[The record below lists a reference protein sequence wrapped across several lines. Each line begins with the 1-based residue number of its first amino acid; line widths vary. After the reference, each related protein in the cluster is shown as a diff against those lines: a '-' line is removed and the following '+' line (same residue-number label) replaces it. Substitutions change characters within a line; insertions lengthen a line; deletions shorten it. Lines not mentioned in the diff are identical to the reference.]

1 MDAKELMK
9 IARKARQN
17 AYAPYS
23 HFAVG
28 AALLAESGR
37 VYTGCNI
44 ENASYGLTCCAERNA
59 IFAAVGAG
67 ERRFKNAGS
76 SGGQP
81 RTCSTL
87 RSMPPGNCRVW
98 HTACCYGQFK
108 GSNQNHV
115 GRRTA
120 ALRFGQESMN
130 TKERNKI
137 EKNKHYTGFAAMVGR
152 PNVGKSTLTNAL
164 IGEKIA
170 IMSDRPQTTRNKIMC
185 I

>member
-9 IARKARQN
+9 IAIKARQN

-67 ERRFKNAGS
+67 ERRFKMLAVAADSPEPVAPCGACRQVIAEF
-76 SGGQP
+76 GIP
-81 RTCSTL
+81 L
-87 RSMPPGNCRVW
+87 VVMGNLKEATKTM
-98 HTACCYGQFK
+98 TAEELLPYG
-108 GSNQNHV
+108 
-115 GRRTA
+115 
-120 ALRFGQESMN
+120 FGQESMN
-130 TKERNKI
+130 NK
-137 EKNKHYTGFAAMVGR
+137 
-152 PNVGKSTLTNAL
+152 
-164 IGEKIA
+164 GEK
-170 IMSDRPQTTRNKIMC
+170 
-185 I
+185 

>member
-23 HFAVG
+23 RFAVG

-67 ERRFKNAGS
+67 ERRFKMLAVAADSPEPVAPCGACRQVIAEF
-76 SGGQP
+76 GIP
-81 RTCSTL
+81 L
-87 RSMPPGNCRVW
+87 VVMGNLKEATKTM
-98 HTACCYGQFK
+98 TAEELLPYG
-108 GSNQNHV
+108 
-115 GRRTA
+115 
-120 ALRFGQESMN
+120 FGQESMN
-130 TKERNKI
+130 NK
-137 EKNKHYTGFAAMVGR
+137 
-152 PNVGKSTLTNAL
+152 
-164 IGEKIA
+164 GEK
-170 IMSDRPQTTRNKIMC
+170 
-185 I
+185 

>member
-1 MDAKELMK
+1 MNAKELMK

-67 ERRFKNAGS
+67 ERRFKMLVVAADSPEPVAPCGACRQVIAEF
-76 SGGQP
+76 GIP
-81 RTCSTL
+81 L
-87 RSMPPGNCRVW
+87 VVMGNLKEETKTM
-98 HTACCYGQFK
+98 TAEELLPYG
-108 GSNQNHV
+108 
-115 GRRTA
+115 
-120 ALRFGQESMN
+120 FGQESMN
-130 TKERNKI
+130 NK
-137 EKNKHYTGFAAMVGR
+137 
-152 PNVGKSTLTNAL
+152 
-164 IGEKIA
+164 GEK
-170 IMSDRPQTTRNKIMC
+170 
-185 I
+185 

>member
-67 ERRFKNAGS
+67 ERRFKMLAVAADSPEPVAPCGACRQVIAEFGIS
-76 SGGQP
+76 
-81 RTCSTL
+81 L
-87 RSMPPGNCRVW
+87 VVMGNLKEAIK
-98 HTACCYGQFK
+98 TMSAEELLPYG
-108 GSNQNHV
+108 
-115 GRRTA
+115 
-120 ALRFGQESMN
+120 FGHESMN
-130 TKERNKI
+130 NK
-137 EKNKHYTGFAAMVGR
+137 
-152 PNVGKSTLTNAL
+152 
-164 IGEKIA
+164 GEK
-170 IMSDRPQTTRNKIMC
+170 
-185 I
+185 

>member
-28 AALLAESGR
+28 AALLTESDK

-67 ERRFKNAGS
+67 ERRFKMLAVAADSPEPVAPCGACRQVIAEF
-76 SGGQP
+76 GIP
-81 RTCSTL
+81 L
-87 RSMPPGNCRVW
+87 VVMGNLKEATKTM
-98 HTACCYGQFK
+98 TAEELLPYG
-108 GSNQNHV
+108 
-115 GRRTA
+115 
-120 ALRFGQESMN
+120 FGQESMN
-130 TKERNKI
+130 NK
-137 EKNKHYTGFAAMVGR
+137 
-152 PNVGKSTLTNAL
+152 
-164 IGEKIA
+164 GEK
-170 IMSDRPQTTRNKIMC
+170 
-185 I
+185 

>member
-67 ERRFKNAGS
+67 ERRFKILAVAADSPEPVAPCGACRQVIAEF
-76 SGGQP
+76 GIP
-81 RTCSTL
+81 L
-87 RSMPPGNCRVW
+87 VVMGNLKEATKTM
-98 HTACCYGQFK
+98 TAEELLPYG
-108 GSNQNHV
+108 
-115 GRRTA
+115 
-120 ALRFGQESMN
+120 FGQESMN
-130 TKERNKI
+130 NK
-137 EKNKHYTGFAAMVGR
+137 
-152 PNVGKSTLTNAL
+152 
-164 IGEKIA
+164 GEK
-170 IMSDRPQTTRNKIMC
+170 
-185 I
+185 

>member
-28 AALLAESGR
+28 AALLAKSGR

-67 ERRFKNAGS
+67 ERRFKMLAVAADSPEPVAPCGACRQVIAEF
-76 SGGQP
+76 GIP
-81 RTCSTL
+81 L
-87 RSMPPGNCRVW
+87 VVMGNLKEETKTM
-98 HTACCYGQFK
+98 TAEELLPYGFW
-108 GSNQNHV
+108 
-115 GRRTA
+115 
-120 ALRFGQESMN
+120 QESMN
-130 TKERNKI
+130 NK
-137 EKNKHYTGFAAMVGR
+137 
-152 PNVGKSTLTNAL
+152 
-164 IGEKIA
+164 GEK
-170 IMSDRPQTTRNKIMC
+170 
-185 I
+185 

>member
-28 AALLAESGR
+28 AALLAESGK

-67 ERRFKNAGS
+67 ERRFKMLAVAADS
-76 SGGQP
+76 SEPVAPCGA
-81 RTCSTL
+81 
-87 RSMPPGNCRVW
+87 CRQVI
-98 HTACCYGQFK
+98 AEFGYGQFK
-108 GSNQNHV
+108 GINQNHD

-120 ALRFGQESMN
+120 ALRFWAG
-130 TKERNKI
+130 
-137 EKNKHYTGFAAMVGR
+137 KH
-152 PNVGKSTLTNAL
+152 
-164 IGEKIA
+164 E
-170 IMSDRPQTTRNKIMC
+170 
-185 I
+185 

>member
-28 AALLAESGR
+28 AALLAESGK

-67 ERRFKNAGS
+67 ERRFKMLAVAADSPEPVVPCGACRQVIAEF
-76 SGGQP
+76 GIP
-81 RTCSTL
+81 L
-87 RSMPPGNCRVW
+87 VVMGNLKEATKTM
-98 HTACCYGQFK
+98 TAEELLPYG
-108 GSNQNHV
+108 
-115 GRRTA
+115 
-120 ALRFGQESMN
+120 FGQESMN
-130 TKERNKI
+130 NK
-137 EKNKHYTGFAAMVGR
+137 
-152 PNVGKSTLTNAL
+152 
-164 IGEKIA
+164 GEK
-170 IMSDRPQTTRNKIMC
+170 
-185 I
+185 

>member
-9 IARKARQN
+9 MAIEARQN

-67 ERRFKNAGS
+67 ERRFKMLAVAADSPEPVAPCGACRQVIAEF
-76 SGGQP
+76 GIP
-81 RTCSTL
+81 L
-87 RSMPPGNCRVW
+87 VVMGNLKETTKTM
-98 HTACCYGQFK
+98 TAEELLPYG
-108 GSNQNHV
+108 
-115 GRRTA
+115 
-120 ALRFGQESMN
+120 FGQESMN
-130 TKERNKI
+130 NK
-137 EKNKHYTGFAAMVGR
+137 
-152 PNVGKSTLTNAL
+152 
-164 IGEKIA
+164 GEK
-170 IMSDRPQTTRNKIMC
+170 
-185 I
+185 

>member
-9 IARKARQN
+9 IAIEARQN

-67 ERRFKNAGS
+67 ERRFKMLAVAADSPEPVAPCGACRQVIAEF
-76 SGGQP
+76 GIP
-81 RTCSTL
+81 L
-87 RSMPPGNCRVW
+87 VVMGNLKEEIKTM
-98 HTACCYGQFK
+98 TAEELLPYG
-108 GSNQNHV
+108 
-115 GRRTA
+115 
-120 ALRFGQESMN
+120 FGQESMN
-130 TKERNKI
+130 NK
-137 EKNKHYTGFAAMVGR
+137 
-152 PNVGKSTLTNAL
+152 
-164 IGEKIA
+164 GEK
-170 IMSDRPQTTRNKIMC
+170 
-185 I
+185 

>member
-28 AALLAESGR
+28 AALLAESGK

-67 ERRFKNAGS
+67 ERRFKMLAVAADS
-76 SGGQP
+76 P
-81 RTCSTL
+81 EPVATCGACRQVIAEFGIPL
-87 RSMPPGNCRVW
+87 VVMGNLKEATKTM
-98 HTACCYGQFK
+98 TAEELLPYG
-108 GSNQNHV
+108 
-115 GRRTA
+115 
-120 ALRFGQESMN
+120 FGQESMN
-130 TKERNKI
+130 NK
-137 EKNKHYTGFAAMVGR
+137 
-152 PNVGKSTLTNAL
+152 
-164 IGEKIA
+164 GEK
-170 IMSDRPQTTRNKIMC
+170 
-185 I
+185 

>member
-67 ERRFKNAGS
+67 ERRFKMLAVAADSPEPVAPCGACRQVIAEFGIS
-76 SGGQP
+76 
-81 RTCSTL
+81 L
-87 RSMPPGNCRVW
+87 VVMGNLKEETKTM
-98 HTACCYGQFK
+98 TAEELLPYG
-108 GSNQNHV
+108 
-115 GRRTA
+115 
-120 ALRFGQESMN
+120 FGQESMN
-130 TKERNKI
+130 NK
-137 EKNKHYTGFAAMVGR
+137 
-152 PNVGKSTLTNAL
+152 
-164 IGEKIA
+164 GEK
-170 IMSDRPQTTRNKIMC
+170 
-185 I
+185 

>member
-37 VYTGCNI
+37 VYAGCNI

-67 ERRFKNAGS
+67 ERRFKMLAVAADSPEPVAPCGACRQVIAEF
-76 SGGQP
+76 GIP
-81 RTCSTL
+81 L
-87 RSMPPGNCRVW
+87 VVMGNLKEKTKTM
-98 HTACCYGQFK
+98 TAEELLPYG
-108 GSNQNHV
+108 
-115 GRRTA
+115 
-120 ALRFGQESMN
+120 FGQESMN
-130 TKERNKI
+130 NK
-137 EKNKHYTGFAAMVGR
+137 
-152 PNVGKSTLTNAL
+152 
-164 IGEKIA
+164 GEK
-170 IMSDRPQTTRNKIMC
+170 
-185 I
+185 

>member
-28 AALLAESGR
+28 AALLAKSGK

-67 ERRFKNAGS
+67 ERRFKMLAVAADSPEPVAPCGACRQVIAEF
-76 SGGQP
+76 GIP
-81 RTCSTL
+81 L
-87 RSMPPGNCRVW
+87 VVMGNLKEATKTM
-98 HTACCYGQFK
+98 TAEELLPYG
-108 GSNQNHV
+108 
-115 GRRTA
+115 
-120 ALRFGQESMN
+120 FGQESMN
-130 TKERNKI
+130 NK
-137 EKNKHYTGFAAMVGR
+137 
-152 PNVGKSTLTNAL
+152 
-164 IGEKIA
+164 GEK
-170 IMSDRPQTTRNKIMC
+170 
-185 I
+185 

>member
-67 ERRFKNAGS
+67 ERRFKILAVAADS
-76 SGGQP
+76 SEPVAPCGACRQVIAEFGIP
-81 RTCSTL
+81 L
-87 RSMPPGNCRVW
+87 VVMGNLKEATKTM
-98 HTACCYGQFK
+98 TAEELLPYG
-108 GSNQNHV
+108 
-115 GRRTA
+115 
-120 ALRFGQESMN
+120 FGQESMN
-130 TKERNKI
+130 NK
-137 EKNKHYTGFAAMVGR
+137 
-152 PNVGKSTLTNAL
+152 
-164 IGEKIA
+164 GEK
-170 IMSDRPQTTRNKIMC
+170 
-185 I
+185 

>member
-67 ERRFKNAGS
+67 ERRFKMLAVAADSPEPVAPCGACRQVIAEF
-76 SGGQP
+76 GIP
-81 RTCSTL
+81 L
-87 RSMPPGNCRVW
+87 VVMGNLKEATKTM
-98 HTACCYGQFK
+98 TAEELLPYGF
-108 GSNQNHV
+108 
-115 GRRTA
+115 R
-120 ALRFGQESMN
+120 QESMN
-130 TKERNKI
+130 NK
-137 EKNKHYTGFAAMVGR
+137 
-152 PNVGKSTLTNAL
+152 
-164 IGEKIA
+164 GEK
-170 IMSDRPQTTRNKIMC
+170 
-185 I
+185 

>member
-23 HFAVG
+23 RFAVG

-67 ERRFKNAGS
+67 ERRFKMLAVAADSPKPVAPCGACRQVIAEF
-76 SGGQP
+76 GIP
-81 RTCSTL
+81 L
-87 RSMPPGNCRVW
+87 VVMGNLKEAIKTM
-98 HTACCYGQFK
+98 TAEELLPYGFE
-108 GSNQNHV
+108 
-115 GRRTA
+115 
-120 ALRFGQESMN
+120 QESMN
-130 TKERNKI
+130 NK
-137 EKNKHYTGFAAMVGR
+137 
-152 PNVGKSTLTNAL
+152 
-164 IGEKIA
+164 GEK
-170 IMSDRPQTTRNKIMC
+170 
-185 I
+185 

>member
-28 AALLAESGR
+28 AALLAESGK

-67 ERRFKNAGS
+67 ERRFKMLAVAADSPEPVAPCGACRQVIAEF
-76 SGGQP
+76 GIP
-81 RTCSTL
+81 L
-87 RSMPPGNCRVW
+87 VVMGNLKEA
-98 HTACCYGQFK
+98 TKNMMAEELLPYG
-108 GSNQNHV
+108 
-115 GRRTA
+115 
-120 ALRFGQESMN
+120 FGQESMN
-130 TKERNKI
+130 NK
-137 EKNKHYTGFAAMVGR
+137 
-152 PNVGKSTLTNAL
+152 
-164 IGEKIA
+164 GEK
-170 IMSDRPQTTRNKIMC
+170 
-185 I
+185 

>member
-9 IARKARQN
+9 MAIEARQN

-67 ERRFKNAGS
+67 ERRFKMLAVAADS
-76 SGGQP
+76 SEPVAPCGACRQVIAEFGIP
-81 RTCSTL
+81 L
-87 RSMPPGNCRVW
+87 VVMGNLKEATKTM
-98 HTACCYGQFK
+98 TAEELLPYG
-108 GSNQNHV
+108 
-115 GRRTA
+115 
-120 ALRFGQESMN
+120 FGQESMS
-130 TKERNKI
+130 NK
-137 EKNKHYTGFAAMVGR
+137 
-152 PNVGKSTLTNAL
+152 
-164 IGEKIA
+164 GEK
-170 IMSDRPQTTRNKIMC
+170 
-185 I
+185 